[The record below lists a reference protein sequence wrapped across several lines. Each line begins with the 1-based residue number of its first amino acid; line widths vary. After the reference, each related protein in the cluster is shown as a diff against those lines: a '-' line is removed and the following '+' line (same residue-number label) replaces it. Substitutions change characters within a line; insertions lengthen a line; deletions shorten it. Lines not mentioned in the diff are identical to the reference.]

1 MGKIAV
7 IYWSAG
13 GNTEAMAK
21 AIARGIS
28 SENVGADV
36 FSVSEFGSKSVNDYE
51 KLALGCPS
59 MGAEVLEECEFEPFL
74 SSIEH
79 GLAGEKVALFGS
91 YGWGDGEWMRN
102 WEGRMRGDGCLLF
115 ETGLIIN
122 LTPDDEGIKQCEEF
136 GTRFAKF

>member
-102 WEGRMRGDGCLLF
+102 
-115 ETGLIIN
+115 
-122 LTPDDEGIKQCEEF
+122 
-136 GTRFAKF
+136 

>member
-1 MGKIAV
+1 M
-7 IYWSAG
+7 
-13 GNTEAMAK
+13 
-21 AIARGIS
+21 
-28 SENVGADV
+28 
-36 FSVSEFGSKSVNDYE
+36 NDYE

-74 SSIEH
+74 SSVES
-79 GLAGEKVALFGS
+79 GLAGENVALFGS

-136 GTRFAKF
+136 GARFAKF